1 MAIRIDP
8 PSREPRVLLVV
19 TPENRTFGKQV
30 QAELTTSLQAELTT
44 QSQTNLVEL
53 FCGDAEN
60 AATAIGSADIILLIT
75 QTGGTSEALKL
86 KTIASVAVQV
96 VDKVVWFFLD
106 TNEQKELLKD
116 YDYVLVTAK
125 SSNQGLGP
133 WIHLRLIRSGVWY
146 APSRMRALAAAAE
159 KWDDSGRPREL
170 LLDEHSSILIPAR
183 YDRGIILEFL
193 QMSRWVANYNH
204 IARCYEAWRADPAF
218 YKLIRNLPFGYLA
231 EWLQFRPPGTPE
243 IDPELRKY
251 IDISITEMRRPP
263 GPEPGAAPRSAPP
276 LHTDPAATR
285 RTPALGLARMEN
297 MRQELHRPTDLASAS
312 ADPVDFSIFAPSS
325 VSTGCEF
332 FVQVMLHLAGELAI
346 ARERASE
353 IDDTAVLRGTS
364 TLQVPIPIGSHVTV
378 TLEADKAALL
388 IWQPIQSITWSG
400 SLVALNFV
408 VRSVGLSTNIFPV
421 VRVACDGAIIGEMRF
436 KVSIVAPD
444 HSASL
449 ESSLQ
454 EAECKRYRRV
464 FFSYSSLD
472 RARVLEIAQS
482 YRILGVSFFQ
492 DILSLGPGQRWE
504 RGLYKEIDAC
514 DLFLL
519 FWSYVSSRS
528 EWVAKEAQY
537 ALERQ
542 RQTIDH
548 KPDIVPF
555 ILDGPPPPKVPA
567 FLSHLHFDD
576 WMRYAIVASTVGTR
590 GRATAFAS
598 FGALEAP
605 NILRGAVR
613 WLTVLGTALGLL
625 YRRRR

>member
-1 MAIRIDP
+1 MAISIDP

-53 FCGDAEN
+53 FCGDVEN
-60 AATAIGSADIILLIT
+60 AATAIDSADIILLIT
-75 QTGGTSEALKL
+75 QTGDTSEALKL
-86 KTIASVAVQV
+86 KTIGRVAVQV

-106 TNEQKELLKD
+106 TNEQKELFKD
-116 YDYVLVTAK
+116 YDYVLVTVK
-125 SSNQGLGP
+125 SSNLGLGS
-133 WIHLRLIRSGVWY
+133 WIHLRLIRSEVWY
-146 APSRMRALAAAAE
+146 APPRMRALAAAA
-159 KWDDSGRPREL
+159 KRWDHSGRSREL
-170 LLDEHSSILIPAR
+170 LIDEYSIPIPAR
-183 YDRGIILEFL
+183 YHRGIILEFL
-193 QMSRWVANYNH
+193 QMSRWIASYNH
-204 IARCYEAWRADPAF
+204 IAKCYEAWRADPAV
-218 YKLIRNLPFGYLA
+218 YNLIRNLPFGYLA
-231 EWLQFRPPGTPE
+231 EWLQFRPSGAPE

-251 IDISITEMRRPP
+251 IDISIAEMRRPP
-263 GPEPGAAPRSAPP
+263 APPEPTAPQSASPP
-276 LHTDPAATR
+276 LRTDPAATR
-285 RTPALGLARMEN
+285 RTPALGVTRMEN
-297 MRQELHRPTDLASAS
+297 MRQELHRPTDPAPAS

-325 VSTGCEF
+325 VLTGSEF
-332 FVQVMLHLAGELAI
+332 FVQVMLHLAGELAT
-346 ARERASE
+346 ARERATE

-364 TLQVPIPIGSHVTV
+364 TLQAPIPTGSHVTV
-378 TLEADKAALL
+378 TLEADKAALE

-408 VRSVGLSTNIFPV
+408 VRSLGLSKIIFPV

-519 FWSYVSSRS
+519 FWSYVSCRS

-555 ILDGPPPPKVPA
+555 ILDGPPPPEVPA

-576 WMRYAIVASTVGTR
+576 WMRYAIMASASKVAT
-590 GRATAFAS
+590 TAIPR
-598 FGALEAP
+598 EAP
-605 NILRGAVR
+605 NILRGAVQ
-613 WLTVLGTALGLL
+613 WLTVLGTALAGLL
-625 YRRRR
+625 HKRRR